1 MSTPPPALNPTGTL
15 DETLG
20 FEVTETGAESAR
32 GRFAVTQRTKQ
43 PYGLVHGGAY
53 AALAETLASVA
64 TASAVAG
71 DGMIAVGL
79 SNHTSFLRPAFAAD
93 TVTGVATPRHRGS
106 TTWVWEVEC
115 LDERERPCALVRV
128 TIAVRER
135 RDQPR

>member
-1 MSTPPPALNPTGTL
+1 MSTPPPALNHARTL

-20 FEVTETGAESAR
+20 FEVTEASAECAR
-32 GRFAVTQRTKQ
+32 GRFAVTERTMQ

-64 TASAVAG
+64 TAYAVAG

-79 SNHTSFLRPAFAAD
+79 SNHTSFLRPVTAG
-93 TVTGVATPRHRGS
+93 TVHAEARSRHRGR
-106 TTWVWEVEC
+106 TTWLWEIDFAD
-115 LDERERPCALVRV
+115 DEGRLCAVARV

-135 RDQPR
+135 PAA